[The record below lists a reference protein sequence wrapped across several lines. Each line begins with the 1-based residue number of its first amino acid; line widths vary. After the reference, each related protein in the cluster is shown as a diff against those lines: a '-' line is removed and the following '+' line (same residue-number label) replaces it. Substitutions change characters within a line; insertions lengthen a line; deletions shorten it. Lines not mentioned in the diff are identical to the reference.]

1 MAKKEALRELQERLA
16 RQLAEARTK
25 ERRRSWLAI
34 ESGGHGFLLP
44 LHEAGEIF
52 SPVPCAA
59 VSHTQPWFM
68 GVANLRGHLHA
79 VVDLAQFL
87 GLRGHALVSVEGARE
102 ASRYVAFSP
111 TLDINCA
118 LVVDKLSGLRNADQL
133 TPADAESDAGERPAF
148 AGARLRDVQGR
159 VWQELTLSALA
170 ADESFLKIV
179 G

>member
-1 MAKKEALRELQERLA
+1 MAKKEALRKLQERLA
-16 RQLAEARTK
+16 QQLADARTK

-34 ESGGHGFLLP
+34 ESGGHGFLFP

-52 SPVPCAA
+52 TPVPCAA
-59 VSHTQPWFM
+59 VSHTQPWFL

-87 GLRGHALVSVEGARE
+87 GLRDRALVSVEGARDS
-102 ASRYVAFSP
+102 SRYVAFSP
-111 TLDINCA
+111 SLDINCA

-133 TPADAESDAGERPAF
+133 SPVDADSAERPAF
-148 AGARLRDVQGR
+148 AGARLRDTQGR